1 MEEALQK
8 QGIASSPMT
17 RFALTSYAAT
27 RDVSMAA
34 QVKQEFAK
42 LDPETQGKVKNLAR
56 EVVIK
61 AETLKPSEM
70 AGALA
75 PLGFW
80 DPLGF
85 SKNEKLAVFRS
96 AELKHGRVCMLATL
110 GIIVSE
116 KFHPFFDNWG
126 DSSFISATASHFS
139 PTAEDRFWPSF
150 WLLAGGHELLLELGK
165 DVYET
170 NGDYGF
176 DPLNLKPTDPAEL
189 KEMQNKE
196 LSNGRLAMLATMG
209 IMAQELVT
217 GKKIF

>member
-1 MEEALQK
+1 
-8 QGIASSPMT
+8 
-17 RFALTSYAAT
+17 
-27 RDVSMAA
+27 MAA
-34 QVKQEFAK
+34 QVKEEFAR
-42 LDPETQGKVKNLAR
+42 LDPVTQAKLKKLERDVVAR
-56 EVVIK
+56 
-61 AETLKPSEM
+61 AEMLKGTDL
-70 AGALA
+70 AGATA

-80 DPLGF
+80 DPKGF
-85 SKNEKLAVFRS
+85 AKEWEDKAGGPAVLRS

-217 GKKIF
+217 GKKI